1 MFKCNVIDFFETYE
15 VVLMSHQKIH
25 VDETPLVTLLDQAS
39 YHGNIEDYI
48 GLKVTLKYPNLENV
62 LTAGIPG
69 ADQRMD
75 LSTIPTLCF
84 VLTVVVRRSRCG
96 ELNWPRL

>member
-62 LTAGIPG
+62 LTAVPISAWIFPLF
-69 ADQRMD
+69 Q
-75 LSTIPTLCF
+75 LY
-84 VLTVVVRRSRCG
+84 VLFSQ
-96 ELNWPRL
+96 W